1 MHHEILTPLKV
12 NIHIAEKLSK
22 LEDTSQLKEMAQIIS
37 VSSKLVLFHANDL
50 LDHRIFESGKFVPA
64 YQFASVSNALVEIVE
79 MMRWTVQNT
88 SLDIQFTSDQND
100 MGMHYFDKRR
110 LQQVLLNLLSN
121 AVKFQAAGRILVKL
135 SIKNDEGNGNRVTIM
150 VSVTD

>member
-1 MHHEILTPLKV
+1 MNASMHHEILTPLKV

-64 YQFASVSNALVEIVE
+64 Y
-79 MMRWTVQNT
+79 
-88 SLDIQFTSDQND
+88 
-100 MGMHYFDKRR
+100 
-110 LQQVLLNLLSN
+110 
-121 AVKFQAAGRILVKL
+121 
-135 SIKNDEGNGNRVTIM
+135 
-150 VSVTD
+150 